1 VLRIIEGSRAGYS
14 VRLVAGKKFLIGRR
28 VGDLLFEDPW
38 VSSEHCV
45 LDFDSGQWWV
55 EDLGST
61 NGTRIDG
68 ELVTRTVWREGA
80 ELKLGRH
87 RMTLHTGL
95 DTPYVR
101 PSKTDQG
108 TGSGCAWLLD
118 EELEGDR
125 GRSGQESGACEMD
138 PMLALPSGMSV
149 VVEVVAGVDAGR
161 VFRLATATA
170 IVGRGEG
177 EIPLEDTEVSRHHAV
192 LECFGRDMIFLRD
205 LQSTNG
211 TFLNGRSIQLA
222 RIERGDQIG
231 VGTTLLRLET
241 SDMGPPST
249 TH

>member
-1 VLRIIEGSRAGYS
+1 MLRIIEGSRAGYS
-14 VRLVAGKKFLIGRR
+14 VRLVPGKKFLIGRR
-28 VGDLLFEDPW
+28 VGDLLFEDPL

-45 LDFDSGQWWV
+45 LDFEEGQWWV

-68 ELVTRTVWREGA
+68 ELVARTVWREG
-80 ELKLGRH
+80 ENLKLGRH
-87 RMTLHTGL
+87 RMTLHMGL
-95 DTPYVR
+95 GGSNVR
-101 PSKTDQG
+101 SVQPDQG

-118 EELEGDR
+118 EELAGER
-125 GRSGQESGACEMD
+125 GASEQESGVCEMD

-149 VVEVVAGVDAGR
+149 VLEVVAGVDAGR
-161 VFRLATATA
+161 VFRLGTATA
-170 IVGRGEG
+170 RVGRGEG

-211 TFLNGRSIQLA
+211 TFLNGRSIVLA
-222 RIERGDQIG
+222 RVERGDQIG

-241 SDMGPPST
+241 SDLGSPST
-249 TH
+249 VR

>member
-1 VLRIIEGSRAGYS
+1 
-14 VRLVAGKKFLIGRR
+14 
-28 VGDLLFEDPW
+28 
-38 VSSEHCV
+38 V
-45 LDFDSGQWWV
+45 LDYESGEWWV

-61 NGTRIDG
+61 NGTRLDG
-68 ELVTRTVWREGA
+68 ELVTREVWREGV
-80 ELKLGRH
+80 ELRLGRH
-87 RMTLHTGL
+87 RMTLHSGV
-95 DTPYVR
+95 DTPQVR
-101 PSKTDQG
+101 PAKMDQG
-108 TGSGCAWLLD
+108 MGSGCAWLLD
-118 EELEGDR
+118 EEIAGAREG
-125 GRSGQESGACEMD
+125 SGQESGACEMD

-170 IVGRGEG
+170 TVGRGEG

-211 TFLNGRSIQLA
+211 TFLNGRSILLA

-241 SDMGPPST
+241 SHTGASST
-249 TH
+249 VR